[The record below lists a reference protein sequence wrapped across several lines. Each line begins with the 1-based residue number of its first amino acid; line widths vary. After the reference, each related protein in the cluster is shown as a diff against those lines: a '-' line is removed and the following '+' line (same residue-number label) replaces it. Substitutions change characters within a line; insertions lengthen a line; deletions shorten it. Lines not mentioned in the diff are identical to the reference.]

1 MRERPFSEEAASVCE
16 SIKKLASTP
25 EALENF
31 ESYLSC
37 HFSSWLNKFAN
48 TPEDFAAEL
57 KAFATMF
64 DKEE

>member
-1 MRERPFSEEAASVCE
+1 MRERPFSKEAASVCE

-31 ESYLSC
+31 ESYLSRN
-37 HFSSWLNKFAN
+37 FYDWLRAFVC
-48 TPEDFAAEL
+48 TPEEFAAEL

>member
-1 MRERPFSEEAASVCE
+1 MRERPFSKEAASVCE

-31 ESYLSC
+31 ELYLS
-37 HFSSWLNKFAN
+37 HNFYDWVQAFVS
-48 TPEDFAAEL
+48 TPEEFTAEL